1 MYNNWCRD
9 NVRGVRDSFYE
20 VVGSIFQVVAV
31 HLYFHFYAASFV
43 ALTFA
48 IKKIDISVAY
58 AIWSGVGTALIALVG
73 ILYFKEA
80 ATMLKFASIFLIIA
94 GVAGLRIGSSTTSI
108 PFVSL
113 RAVVCASSHS
123 MPRGYGRDT
132 LNLRLLRD
140 VSTEMCVFVV
150 VRSTCA
156 GGT

>member
-1 MYNNWCRD
+1 MDNNWFRD

-94 GVAGLRIGSSTTSI
+94 GVAGLRIGSST
-108 PFVSL
+108 
-113 RAVVCASSHS
+113 
-123 MPRGYGRDT
+123 
-132 LNLRLLRD
+132 
-140 VSTEMCVFVV
+140 
-150 VRSTCA
+150 
-156 GGT
+156 

>member
-1 MYNNWCRD
+1 MENTWCRD

-20 VVGSIFQVVAV
+20 VFGWIFQVVAV

-94 GVAGLRIGSSTTSI
+94 GVAGLKIGSST
-108 PFVSL
+108 
-113 RAVVCASSHS
+113 
-123 MPRGYGRDT
+123 
-132 LNLRLLRD
+132 
-140 VSTEMCVFVV
+140 
-150 VRSTCA
+150 
-156 GGT
+156 